1 MWKWST
7 YRPQMTAYL
16 SLWSI
21 SEGSPE
27 HRTEKGIYCR
37 EESSQAKHYSCVN
50 LERLNGPILDST
62 LVKTV
67 RMLRANSSAKV
78 LFLATATPSP
88 GSSNLCS
95 TQACQRGANITS
107 DFIFLGHKKTAQ
119 ERNLPGVSC
128 HPAAV
133 PQAWAGVSQM
143 VSTSLQEW
151 RISQDYGAQILTTYN
166 QRMHLVTILT
176 S

>member
-27 HRTEKGIYCR
+27 HRTETGIYCR
-37 EESSQAKHYSCVN
+37 EESSQAKHYSCYN
-50 LERLNGPILDST
+50 LEKLNGPILDST

-107 DFIFLGHKKTAQ
+107 DFIFLGHKKQHRKGIYLEYHAIQQLSLKLEQ
-119 ERNLPGVSC
+119 EFLKWFQLLFRNGEFPRI
-128 HPAAV
+128 
-133 PQAWAGVSQM
+133 M
-143 VSTSLQEW
+143 VH
-151 RISQDYGAQILTTYN
+151 RF
-166 QRMHLVTILT
+166 
-176 S
+176 

>member
-27 HRTEKGIYCR
+27 HRTDTGIFCR
-37 EESSQAKHYSCVN
+37 VESSQVKHYYSCYN
-50 LERLNGPILDST
+50 LEKLNWPILDST
-62 LVKTV
+62 LVKIV

-78 LFLATATPSP
+78 LFLATAIPSP

-95 TQACQRGANITS
+95 TQACHRGVNIIS
-107 DFIFLGHKKTAQ
+107 YFIFLGHKKHHREGIYLEYHAIQQLSLKLEQ
-119 ERNLPGVSC
+119 ELLKRFQLLFRNGEFPRV
-128 HPAAV
+128 
-133 PQAWAGVSQM
+133 M
-143 VSTSLQEW
+143 VH
-151 RISQDYGAQILTTYN
+151 RF
-166 QRMHLVTILT
+166 
-176 S
+176 